1 MAKYL
6 VTGGAGFIGS
16 HVCDALVSRGDSVVV
31 LDNLSTG
38 ISHNLDQLVGN
49 PSFDF
54 ISGSIL
60 DENLV
65 GSLVASVDHVLHF
78 AAAVGVFTIVDKP
91 LESLT
96 TNLRGTENILEA
108 AAKHGKPVLIASS
121 SEIYGTAG
129 SDGKPLNEESNRVLG
144 SPLKSRWSYSEAK
157 AIDESMGM
165 FYHLEKGLPVRLVR
179 FFNTVGPRQVGHYGM
194 VVPRFVDT
202 ALHGTPLAVYGTGN
216 QSRCFCHVYDAV
228 AAVLSLI
235 DSDVAIGQVFNVGND
250 VEITIADLAKKV
262 ISSLGSS
269 SSIEMISYEDAYPNN
284 GVGFEDMQRRIPD
297 ISKIKSVIGW
307 EPKLGLDAIIKDIAA
322 SIGHN

>member
-1 MAKYL
+1 MAIYL

-16 HVCDALVSRGDSVVV
+16 HVCDALVARGDSVVV

-38 ISHNLDQLVGN
+38 VSHNLDQLVGN

-60 DENLV
+60 EVDLV
-65 GSLVASVDHVLHF
+65 DRLVASVDHVLHF

-108 AAKHGKPVLIASS
+108 ASKSGKPVLIASS
-121 SEIYGTAG
+121 SEIYGKNG
-129 SDGKPLNEESNRVLG
+129 GGPLNEESDRIVG

-157 AIDESMGM
+157 AIDESMAM

-194 VVPRFVDT
+194 VVPRFVDA
-202 ALHGTPLAVYGTGN
+202 ALNGTQLAVYGTGS

-228 AAVLSLI
+228 AAVLALI
-235 DSDVAIGQVFNVGND
+235 DSKAAVGQVFNVGND
-250 VEITIADLAKKV
+250 FEITIGELAKKV
-262 ISSLGSS
+262 ISSTNSS
-269 SSIEMISYEDAYPNN
+269 SSIEMIPYEDAY
-284 GVGFEDMQRRIPD
+284 GAGFEDMQRRVPD
-297 ISKIKSVIGW
+297 ITKIKAVIGW
-307 EPKLGLDAIIKDIAA
+307 EPKLGLDSIIKDIADFL
-322 SIGHN
+322 GHN

>member
-6 VTGGAGFIGS
+6 ITGGAGFIGS
-16 HVCDALVSRGDSVVV
+16 HVCDALVARGDSVVV

-38 ISHNLDQLVGN
+38 VSHNLDQLVGN

-60 DENLV
+60 DVDLV
-65 GSLVASVDHVLHF
+65 DRLVASVDHVLHF

-108 AAKHGKPVLIASS
+108 ASKAGKPVLIASS
-121 SEIYGTAG
+121 SEIYGKNG
-129 SDGKPLNEESNRVLG
+129 GGPLNEESDRIVG

-157 AIDESMGM
+157 AIDESMAM
-165 FYHLEKGLPVRLVR
+165 FYHLEKGQPVRLVR

-194 VVPRFVDT
+194 VVPRFVDA
-202 ALHGTPLAVYGTGN
+202 ALHGTPLAVYGSGN

-228 AAVLSLI
+228 AAVLALI
-235 DSDVAIGQVFNVGND
+235 DSEAAVGQVFNVGND
-250 VEITIADLAKKV
+250 VEITIDELAKKV
-262 ISSLGSS
+262 VHSLNSS
-269 SSIEMISYEDAYPNN
+269 SSIEMIPYEDAY
-284 GVGFEDMQRRIPD
+284 GAGFEDMQRRVPD
-297 ISKIKSVIGW
+297 ITKIKTVIGW
-307 EPKLGLDAIIKDIAA
+307 EPKLGLDSIIKDIAEFFRTT
-322 SIGHN
+322 H